1 MMTAYSFSSATFVPV
16 WAWPGTDGMGASES
30 LASKLL
36 LAFKRTVTIDASAR
50 PVAVE
55 ADTPAWVIPTVQR
68 LAELQLLPY
77 DWDSYGGLPLQP
89 KHLGAAIQ
97 FLNAVMG
104 NEVTSPDIVPLSDGG
119 IQLEWRSGEHEIDF
133 ISEDDSVSPTLLV
146 TSGAGTT
153 PIPGPEAVGYFREH
167 LAALVAGAAEAV

>member
-1 MMTAYSFSSATFVPV
+1 MTAYSFSSATFVPP

-36 LAFKRTVTIDASAR
+36 LAMKRTVTIDASAR

-55 ADTPAWVIPTVQR
+55 ADIPAWVVPTIQR

-89 KHLGAAIQ
+89 KHVQAALQ

-104 NEVTSPDIVPLSDGG
+104 DDVVLPDIVPLSDGG
-119 IQLEWRSGEHEIDF
+119 IQLEWRIGDHEIDF
-133 ISEDDSVSPTLLV
+133 ISEDEPGSPTLLV
-146 TSGAGTT
+146 TSGTETT
-153 PIPGPEAVGYFREH
+153 PVPAPDAVGYFRDH
-167 LAALVAGAAEAV
+167 LATFIANVAEVA